1 MIHWNHINEAIMNR
15 ISLLRSFI
23 ICVGWLLLI
32 PGTSTAQS
40 PTELSAFHRSGQT
53 FLTWRE
59 AEGDGDE
66 FYRIYRH
73 DSPITQVNL
82 RSATIIATIP
92 DSSAMYLT
100 ERWMTDYGYTP
111 IQQNYIINDLGSEL
125 EDTQGLFVHTLQ
137 SGEEATAYYAVTS
150 VVSGTED
157 TQIAPGQNS
166 LTIGVVEEI
175 DDPLPVLV
183 WQSANGRAMV
193 FTQFMDFRN
202 WNPTFDGYIYNYF
215 VSLPDGFDQATAYP
229 LVLHIEGHGTRYVDA
244 FWDHGNGTGY
254 DWPIIQVWGDDP
266 HQSWYYG
273 YAKDHSWG
281 DNWPQYVWGDLPNQP
296 ESGRVSNFTEQR
308 LLKAVYDV
316 IDDPRF
322 TVDENRIYAYGHS
335 MGGSG
340 SLALGMRYPDV
351 FAAVYC
357 SEPMTNYDIS
367 ALWFYDLVPKWGL
380 PSWGLPVL
388 NEGPCASHLTKYDG
402 MNVWEW
408 MNHSSN
414 MVSRW
419 RDDMAYISVY
429 HGTIDEVIDWE
440 TQGEPWYNIMSSQER
455 GWTGAALPIDHT
467 WYGFLDTPNFTFGD
481 FSFRKDRSYPG
492 FSNFS
497 LNFES
502 DDTLAYYNH
511 GIEWSCEW
519 NDFAG
524 PIVDTADRWEATLR
538 LYDPWLP
545 GLESVPDEGMVDV
558 TTRRVDTFLP
568 PPGTQCYWRN
578 FQLPD
583 NTEIQ
588 SGQTTPSHTGIVT
601 ITDFRVTKSG
611 NRLVIS
617 TSTPVDGNPLPES
630 AILHMTCSPVPS
642 NSTVSFLL
650 DLPRDEYVDLRI
662 YDIRG
667 NLIQILDNE
676 DYSEGRHIV
685 MWDGCDEDGKTVP
698 AGAYVCRAETADDYS
713 ISRKLVMVR

>member
-1 MIHWNHINEAIMNR
+1 MKEAVMNR
-15 ISLLRSFI
+15 ISLLRLFNI
-23 ICVGWLLLI
+23 GVVWVLLL
-32 PGTSTAQS
+32 PGFSTAQS

-59 AEGDGDE
+59 VEGNGDE
-66 FYRIYRH
+66 FYRIYRY

-82 RSATIIATIP
+82 GSATVIATIP

-111 IQQNYIINDLGSEL
+111 VQQNYIINDLGSEL
-125 EDTQGLFVHTLQ
+125 EDTQGLFVNTLQ
-137 SGEEATAYYAVTS
+137 SGEEGTAFYAVTS
-150 VVSGTED
+150 IVSGSED

-166 LTIGVVEEI
+166 LTIGVVEEV

-183 WQSANGRAMV
+183 WQSANGKAMV

-215 VSLPDGFDQATAYP
+215 VSLPDGFDQETAYP
-229 LVLHIEGHGTRYVDA
+229 LILHIEGHGTRYVDA

-254 DWPIIQVWGDDP
+254 EWPVIQVWGDDP

-308 LLKAVYDV
+308 LLTAVYDV

-357 SEPMTNYDIS
+357 SEPMTKYDGS
-367 ALWFYDLVPKWGL
+367 ELWFYDLVPKWGL
-380 PSWGLPVL
+380 PFYELTVI
-388 NEGPCASHLTKYDG
+388 NEGPHATHLRQYDG
-402 MNVWEW
+402 MDVWEW
-408 MNHSSN
+408 MNHRFN
-414 MVSRW
+414 MVSRQG
-419 RDDMAYISVY
+419 DDMAYISTY
-429 HGTIDEVIDWE
+429 HGTYDDVIDWE
-440 TQGEPWYNIMSSQER
+440 TQGEPWYNIMSIQER
-455 GWTGAALPIDHT
+455 GWTGAALPLDHT

-492 FSNFS
+492 FSNYS

-502 DDTLAYYNH
+502 GDTLAYYNH

-524 PIVDTADRWEATLR
+524 SIVDSPDRWEVTLR

-545 GLESVPDEGMVDV
+545 GFESVPDEGSVDV
-558 TTRRVDTFLP
+558 TTRRVDEFLP
-568 PPGTQCYWRN
+568 PPGTQCYWLN
-578 FQLPD
+578 YQLPD

-588 SGQTTPSHTGIVT
+588 RGQTTPSDTGIVT
-601 ITDFRVTKSG
+601 ITDFTVTKAG
-611 NRLVIS
+611 NRLIIS
-617 TSTPVDGNPLPES
+617 TSTPADGNPVPAPDVLWVDC
-630 AILHMTCSPVPS
+630 TPVPS
-642 NSTVSFLL
+642 HSTVSVTL
-650 DLPRDEYVDLRI
+650 DLPRDGTIDVRI

-667 NLIQILDNE
+667 NLIKILE
-676 DYSEGRHIV
+676 RATYTAGQHIIP
-685 MWDGCDEDGKTVP
+685 WDGRTADGDPVP
-698 AGAYVCRAETADDYS
+698 AGVYFCRVETIGES
-713 ISRKLVMVR
+713 SVTKKLIMVH